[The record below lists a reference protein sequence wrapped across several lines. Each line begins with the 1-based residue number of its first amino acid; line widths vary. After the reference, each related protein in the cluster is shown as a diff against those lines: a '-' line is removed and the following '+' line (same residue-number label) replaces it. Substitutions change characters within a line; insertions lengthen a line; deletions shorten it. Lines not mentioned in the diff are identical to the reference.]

1 MCKEG
6 SVKADLTLQ
15 ETLGALRGYLEELIE
30 TGVDGLPLATGG
42 ETPETALPGMVSGA
56 SPEPGM
62 ETLADIR
69 LELGECRRCSLG
81 EGRTNLVFGVGN
93 PHARLVFVGE
103 APGRDED
110 LRGEPFVGEAGQL
123 LTNIIQAM
131 GFERSEVYICNVL
144 KCRPPNNRDPQP
156 AEVEACGSF
165 MFRQVRAIGPQVVVA
180 LGRFAAQTLL
190 STKAPISQLRG
201 QFHDYH
207 GIPLMPTYH
216 PAALLRDASLKRDVW
231 DDMKQVMKALGKE
244 VKGKGK

>member
-6 SVKADLTLQ
+6 FVKADLTLQ
-15 ETLGALRGYLEELIE
+15 ETLGALRGYLEELVE
-30 TGVDGLPLATGG
+30 TGVDGLPLSAGG
-42 ETPETALPGMVSGA
+42 EAPETSLPGMVSGA
-56 SPEPGM
+56 SPEAGM

-144 KCRPPNNRDPQP
+144 KCRPPNNRDPLP

-165 MFRQVRAIGPQVVVA
+165 MLRQVRAIGPQVVVA
-180 LGRFAAQTLL
+180 LGRSAAHTLL
-190 STKAPISQLRG
+190 STKTPISKLRG

-231 DDMKQVMKALGKE
+231 DDMKQVMGLLGKG
-244 VKGKGK
+244 VPGKK